1 MESKQPSVLSIAGS
15 DSSAGAGIQADIKMC
30 SAIGVHC
37 ATVITSITAQNT
49 LGVSEVF
56 NLPAVQVK
64 AQLRAILDDLS
75 IKAIKVGMLGS
86 ADNVIAVADVLSEY
100 PNIPLI
106 LDPVLI
112 SSSGKDLLCSKGKR
126 QLITSL
132 LPMTHLLTPNLD
144 EAAALLD
151 VSKAKNIAQMAEQ
164 AALLRKL
171 GPAHVLIKGGH
182 SESTLITDLLNSSDV
197 TRAFEH
203 PRIESP
209 NTHGTGCNL
218 SSAIAAFVVLGHDW
232 PSAIDQAIDKT
243 CEAIRL
249 AATQKLGSGNGPLQ
263 AKWHSNENI

>member
-1 MESKQPSVLSIAGS
+1 MKSKQASVLSIAGS

-30 SAIGVHC
+30 SAIGLHC

-49 LGVSEVF
+49 MGVSDVF
-56 NLPAVQVK
+56 NLPAIQVK
-64 AQLRAILDDLS
+64 AQLRAVLDDLS

-86 ADNVIAVADVLSEY
+86 AENVIAVADILREY

-106 LDPVLI
+106 LDPVLV
-112 SSSGKDLLCSKGKR
+112 SSSGKDLLSAEGKA
-126 QLITSL
+126 QLVSSL
-132 LPMTHLLTPNLD
+132 LPITTLLTPNID
-144 EAAALLD
+144 EAATLLD
-151 VSKAKNIAQMAEQ
+151 VSKAENVAQMTEQ
-164 AALLRKL
+164 AVLLRKL

-182 SESTLITDLLNSSDV
+182 SESTVITDLLNSSDV
-197 TRAFEH
+197 THAFEH

-232 PSAIDQAIDKT
+232 PSAIRQAIDKT

-263 AKWHSNENI
+263 AKWHSSQN